1 MAKVTM
7 AAHTFLLVSAAQLGL
22 KAAWLFSHA
31 QPQLLIL
38 LTKDST
44 AIKHR

>member
-7 AAHTFLLVSAAQLGL
+7 AAHMLLLVSAAQLGL
-22 KAAWLFSHA
+22 KAAWLFSYA
-31 QPQLLIL
+31 RLQLLIL
-38 LTKDST
+38 LTTDST